1 MSFIQRG
8 ALSTKLIV
16 FVRVFWRRSL
26 KGTGGM
32 VCGNGSGVRVFLPS
46 SGPFFVGRKQNLSFK
61 RDGSKP
67 IYRTFLLVGLNWTV
81 FLRGTQATRWVLK
94 TSWEQDDS
102 ESILCTEGLT
112 RLSTFAAWT
121 TTPHIPFSAP
131 EPVLFSLLI
140 CLFWMLRVSGLNVLF
155 N

>member
-1 MSFIQRG
+1 MSFIRRG

-32 VCGNGSGVRVFLPS
+32 VCGNGSGFRVFLPS
-46 SGPFFVGRKQNLSFK
+46 SGPFFVGKKNLSFK
-61 RDGSKP
+61 RDDSKP
-67 IYRTFLLVGLNWTV
+67 VYRTFLLVGLNWTV
-81 FLRGTQATRWVLK
+81 FLRGTQATRWVA
-94 TSWEQDDS
+94 DS

-140 CLFWMLRVSGLNVLF
+140 CLFWMLHVSGLNVLF